1 MKCVKCGKDLEDGWK
16 KCPYCGT
23 SIGENDNSTT
33 QEKHSDSEK
42 IQEKQPGVEEEKKS
56 KKWIFVVILI
66 IVLCKV
72 FYSCSDSGSDNTKQ
86 AEVNEDL
93 SALPVLSYQY
103 LQEFADAN
111 GIDIYGT
118 DVMDDV
124 DKLLEKGGDLQY
136 VKVHG
141 KSFFSP
147 EYYSI
152 TNEMSDMVY
161 LGKTKN
167 NRPDGFGVLFET
179 IVTTVDYMD
188 GSYALANS
196 NAGDQKIYKKVYA
209 GNFNKGVYDGKGVL
223 YWSQEEIRDQFLGR
237 KIPFPETAYNIYQDN
252 VQELVAY
259 VGTPIEYI
267 GEFKDGV
274 SSGKGTQVQYLMDDD
289 GEIVINELYV
299 GNYKDGQKNG
309 KAKEYMFGYLIY
321 DGEYKKDE
329 YNGSGK
335 EYYLS
340 GQIKYKGEY
349 KNGDYNGKGTLYDQD
364 GSVIYK
370 GKWKNGDY
378 AD

>member
-1 MKCVKCGKDLEDGWK
+1 
-16 KCPYCGT
+16 
-23 SIGENDNSTT
+23 
-33 QEKHSDSEK
+33 
-42 IQEKQPGVEEEKKS
+42 
-56 KKWIFVVILI
+56 
-66 IVLCKV
+66 
-72 FYSCSDSGSDNTKQ
+72 
-86 AEVNEDL
+86 
-93 SALPVLSYQY
+93 
-103 LQEFADAN
+103 
-111 GIDIYGT
+111 
-118 DVMDDV
+118 MDDV